1 MGMLSLYLLRHGET
15 EFSRQD
21 RFCGRIDAP
30 LTPGG
35 REMATRFAAAYG
47 GLDWRAILTS
57 TRARAIE
64 SATPLALLTGLV
76 VEADDRL
83 DEMFYGDWQGL
94 SKHEIAARDGDYF
107 ARWERDPSIG
117 PPRGEAP
124 HDVSARARAVLQEL
138 LARHSEGPV
147 LIVSHKAL
155 LRILLCDLFGI
166 DLRHYRRGAW
176 PVGALTQI
184 DLGLG
189 APALRRF
196 ADVEHLTSPDERDE
210 RTPPLSAA
218 SV

>member
-15 EFSRQD
+15 EFSRQE

-35 REMATRFAAAYG
+35 REMAARFAAAYG
-47 GLDWRAILTS
+47 ALDWRAILTS
-57 TRARAIE
+57 TRTRAIE
-64 SATPLALLTGLV
+64 SATPLALRTGLV

-83 DEMFYGDWQGL
+83 DEMFYGEWQGL
-94 SKHEIAARDGDYF
+94 SKQEVAARDGDYF

-117 PPRGEAP
+117 PPQGESPRA
-124 HDVSARARAVLQEL
+124 VSARARAVIQDL
-138 LARHSEGPV
+138 LAQHAEGPV

-155 LRILLCDLFGI
+155 LRILLCELFGI

-176 PVGALTQI
+176 PVGAVTQI
-184 DLGLG
+184 DLGVG
-189 APALRRF
+189 APVMRRF
-196 ADVEHLTSPDERDE
+196 ADVEHLTSPGASEE
-210 RTPPLSAA
+210 TAPSLSAA